1 MAEHEKEVIVT
12 SGGGGGGATAI
23 VAVVALIALLV
34 ILFFVF
40 GRGMLNGDD
49 ATDIKADIKIDT
61 PAKTN

>member
-12 SGGGGGGATAI
+12 SGGGGGATAI
-23 VAVVALIALLV
+23 IAVVALIALLV

-61 PAKTN
+61 PAKNN